1 MPIDENNFTF
11 EIEDVSFQMIH
22 SELSTIKGGSE
33 TVHDN
38 LDAIRAR
45 PLRRTSGNN
54 FDAIGHRIVPDHA
67 AAIA

>member
-22 SELSTIKGGSE
+22 GELSTIKGGSE

-38 LDAIRAR
+38 WTRSGRDL
-45 PLRRTSGNN
+45 LRRTSGNS